1 MKSMRKS
8 DLQSSS
14 SSEETGAKG
23 STVVAE
29 PVGQDGTSAPA
40 SRAEQAEAAR
50 TKASQFMA
58 NRQFAEARKALEEAD
73 ALDAPVVETSKSGP
87 RNVLA
92 ALRWRLSRK
101 SDSADKSDAT
111 PEAPEQAVV
120 LTSIGTVDEGVR
132 IVNLYS
138 KIAAAAGLLPGNL
151 LNFAAILAIQVT
163 MVWRIA
169 NTFGHKDGKNRVRGS
184 ILALM
189 GSVLPTSV
197 GHGIGFVVASIP
209 AIIAGS
215 VLYFLVTPVLAYALT
230 QAVGNTFVMHF
241 ESGGTLLDFDP
252 KAFQEYFLK
261 EFREAGGTLKTAT
274 A

>member
-1 MKSMRKS
+1 MSMRKS
-8 DLQSSS
+8 DLQTTPGP
-14 SSEETGAKG
+14 EEVEATS
-23 STVVAE
+23 STVIAE
-29 PVGQDGTSAPA
+29 PIGQETSAPVT
-40 SRAEQAEAAR
+40 RAEQAEAAR
-50 TKASQFMA
+50 SRAAQFMS
-58 NRQFAEARKALEEAD
+58 NRQFADARKALEEAD
-73 ALDAPVVETSKSGP
+73 ALEAPVAETKSGP

-92 ALRWRLSRK
+92 ALRWRLNRK
-101 SDSADKSDAT
+101 PEETKASGDA
-111 PEAPEQAVV
+111 PAEQTAVV
-120 LTSIGTVDEGVR
+120 LSSPGTVDEAVR

-151 LNFAAILAIQVT
+151 LNFAAILAVQIT

-169 NTFGHKDGKNRVRGS
+169 NTFGQKDGKNRVRGS

-189 GSVLPTSV
+189 GSVVPTSV
-197 GHGIGFVVASIP
+197 GHGVGFIVASIP

-261 EFREAGGTLKTAT
+261 EFREAGGTLKPAT